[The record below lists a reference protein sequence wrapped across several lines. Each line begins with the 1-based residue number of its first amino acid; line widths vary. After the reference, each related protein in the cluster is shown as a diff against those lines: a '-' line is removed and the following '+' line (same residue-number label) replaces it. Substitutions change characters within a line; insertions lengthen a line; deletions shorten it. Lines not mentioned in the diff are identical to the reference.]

1 MKQIE
6 HNGRLTAFFK
16 PCREP
21 SDCVYNSKE
30 DMKKFCAKDC
40 PFLIILLAFLVLA
53 SCRTPKTVASTNHE
67 QRTETERFDSVV
79 TTPSD
84 SATALLLIRCD
95 SLGNAYLA
103 ELHTEQGKRIRVE
116 LLLKT
121 AQSQLDSLG
130 NLKPQVIYKNQPLL
144 IRMDCKED
152 SLEMIIKGLR
162 ERITE
167 YEKNDT
173 TRTEYVKYVPDYYRN
188 TSRGFWVLLILAV
201 LVVGWT
207 TMSYI
212 PQTRPIKKAIRAFLR
227 L

>member
-16 PCREP
+16 PCSQP
-21 SDCVYNSKE
+21 SDCLYNDPE

-40 PFLIILLAFLVLA
+40 PFLVLLMCLCLFSCKTPQTTTRTDHQKKTEIERTDSLVGFA
-53 SCRTPKTVASTNHE
+53 G
-67 QRTETERFDSVV
+67 
-79 TTPSD
+79 D
-84 SATALLLIRCD
+84 SANAALLIRCD

-103 ELHTEQGKRIRVE
+103 ELNTEQGKRIRLDIE
-116 LLLKT
+116 LRNALR
-121 AQSQLDSLG
+121 QLDSLG
-130 NLKPQVIYKNQPLL
+130 NLKPQVIYRNQPLY
-144 IRMDCKED
+144 IKMDCKED
-152 SLEMIIKGLR
+152 SLQALVHALR

-173 TRTEYVKYVPDYYRN
+173 LRTEYVKYVPDYYKN
-188 TSRGFWVLLILAV
+188 TSKGFWWLLGFAI

-207 TMSYI
+207 AMSYI
-212 PQTRPIKKAIRAFLR
+212 PQTRPIKKTIRAFLH

>member
-1 MKQIE
+1 MKITE

-40 PFLIILLAFLVLA
+40 PFLVLLLCLFLIG
-53 SCRTPKTVASTNHE
+53 CKTPKTVTSTNHE
-67 QRTETERFDSVV
+67 QKTEIESFDSII
-79 TTPSD
+79 TTPAD
-84 SATALLLIRCD
+84 SATASLLIRCD

-103 ELHTEQGKRIRVE
+103 ELHTEQGKRIRAE
-116 LLLKT
+116 LLLKN

-144 IRMDCKED
+144 IQVDCKED
-152 SLEMIIKGLR
+152 SLQQIVHALR
-162 ERITE
+162 ERISQ

-173 TRTEYVKYVPDYYRN
+173 LRTEYVKYVPDYYKN
-188 TSRGFWVLLILAV
+188 TSKGFWWLLGFAI
-201 LVVGWT
+201 LVVAWAV
-207 TMSYI
+207 MSYI
-212 PQTRPIKKAIRAFLR
+212 PQTRPIKKTIRAFLH

>member
-40 PFLIILLAFLVLA
+40 PFLVMLLCLCLF
-53 SCRTPKTVASTNHE
+53 SCKTPKTVTSSDH
-67 QRTETERFDSVV
+67 QLKTETERVDSVV
-79 TTPSD
+79 GFAGD
-84 SATALLLIRCD
+84 SANAALLIRCD

-103 ELHTEQGKRIRVE
+103 ELHTEQGKRIRLDIE
-116 LLLKT
+116 LRN
-121 AQSQLDSLG
+121 AQRQLDSLG
-130 NLKPQVIYKNQPLL
+130 NLKPQVIYRNQPLY
-144 IRMDCKED
+144 IRADCKED
-152 SLEMIIKGLR
+152 SLQAIVHALR
-162 ERITE
+162 ERISE
-167 YEKNDT
+167 YERNDT
-173 TRTEYVKYVPDYYRN
+173 THTEYVKYVPDYYKN
-188 TSRGFWVLLILAV
+188 TSKGFWWLLGFAI

-207 TMSYI
+207 AMSYI
-212 PQTRPIKKAIRAFLR
+212 PQTRPIKKTIRAFLH